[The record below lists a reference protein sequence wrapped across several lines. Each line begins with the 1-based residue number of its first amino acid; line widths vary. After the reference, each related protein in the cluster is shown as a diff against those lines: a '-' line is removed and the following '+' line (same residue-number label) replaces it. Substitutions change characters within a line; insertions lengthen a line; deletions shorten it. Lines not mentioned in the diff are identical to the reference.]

1 MKRFRKLLV
10 VLTTLLVVQST
21 TIESVAQTDSLA
33 TKNMEEKP
41 SWFKYLPTVK
51 GTFRAKYEWSPELGA
66 SRFQLRN
73 ARIGLL
79 GDILENI
86 SYKVEVDFCD
96 EGTIRVADAYTKLS
110 FVEKQ
115 FGVTAGFMRL
125 PISMDG
131 NRGPSTQYFANRSF
145 IGKYVGNVRDVGV
158 KLGYYPTKVPFTA
171 EIGMYNGKE
180 DEYTDCQW
188 NKTLS
193 YVGRINYIFFNG
205 LKFEISAISQRPDRV
220 RMNSFDFAL
229 SWNYDRFYL
238 EGEYIN
244 RHYTNSKF
252 KTVHAYN
259 IMGHY
264 RIPFRK
270 ILTHMLI
277 QARWDSM
284 TDYSDG
290 RVFNSNGMLEC
301 TNPGRNRI
309 TAGVTFAY
317 LKKIG
322 AEFRINYEKY
332 FYHDDNVIMNDNETD
347 KLVAELVVKF

>member
-1 MKRFRKLLV
+1 MKKTKIFFIAMIALV
-10 VLTTLLVVQST
+10 SINANATETVAK
-21 TIESVAQTDSLA
+21 ESEIT
-33 TKNMEEKP
+33 EEKP

-79 GDILENI
+79 GDILDNL
-86 SYKVEVDFCD
+86 SYKVEMDFCD
-96 EGTIRVADAYTKLS
+96 AGTIRLADAYTKLS
-110 FVEKQ
+110 LVEKQ
-115 FGVTAGFMRL
+115 FGITAGFMRL
-125 PISMDG
+125 PISLDG
-131 NRGPSTQYFANRSF
+131 NKGPSNQYFANRSF
-145 IGKYVGNVRDVGV
+145 LGKYVGNVRDVGV
-158 KLGYYPTKVPFTA
+158 KFGYYPSKVPFTA
-171 EIGMYNGKE
+171 EVGIYNGKE
-180 DEYTDCQW
+180 NEYTSNQW

-193 YVGRINYIFFNG
+193 YVGRINYIFNG
-205 LKFEISAISQRPDRV
+205 LKIEASALSQRPGNI
-220 RMNSFDFAL
+220 RMNSFDVAL
-229 SWNYDRFYL
+229 SWNYNHIFL
-238 EGEYIN
+238 EAEYMN
-244 RHYTNSKF
+244 KHYTGSKF

-264 RIPFRK
+264 RIPFK
-270 ILTHMLI
+270 KVLTHMLI

-284 TDYSDG
+284 TDYSNG
-290 RVFNSNGMLEC
+290 LVVNNQGMLEC

-332 FYHDDNVIMNDNETD
+332 FYHDKNAIVNENEQD
-347 KLVAELVVKF
+347 KLVAEFVVKF